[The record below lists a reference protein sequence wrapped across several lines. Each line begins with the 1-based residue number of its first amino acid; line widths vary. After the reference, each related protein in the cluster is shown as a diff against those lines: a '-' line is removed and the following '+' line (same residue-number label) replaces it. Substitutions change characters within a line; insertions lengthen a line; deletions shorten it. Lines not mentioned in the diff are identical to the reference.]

1 MCGEKYLVVLE
12 QSSRFRN
19 HFDKRMMEEKGVDQK
34 KDKTFLRIVR
44 DWMQYSRRKGEIHK
58 DLR

>member
-19 HFDKRMMEEKGVDQK
+19 HFDKRMMKEKGVDRK
-34 KDKTFLRIVR
+34 KDKNVPV
-44 DWMQYSRRKGEIHK
+44 
-58 DLR
+58 